1 MKKRIILYKKGFR
14 YELALEEGKTA
25 TVSNQETAQ
34 LTLASQENPLH
45 FQWSQGEIFYQYGE
59 DKGVLENSKILG
71 DVVCYLAT
79 GEVHTYELLDKE
91 EILVADEKGADVR
104 LHYPVRFLLVKKE
117 QTWTCQL
124 LSGKLYHNHKLVSE
138 ATFPLA
144 FGDEL
149 AIGDVTFKLYPEEFG
164 VEGAVEVSPYLVPRL
179 HSRYDFYKDYP
190 EYHRSPRIIY
200 RSSEDKILINPP
212 GAEPQKP
219 SDELLKLIMPPL
231 IMVGVTLLITI
242 FQPRG
247 LYIIATV
254 SMSVVSVIF
263 SVQGFFKN
271 RKKYKEDKKERVE
284 LYHLYLKD
292 KAKDLEQLSRKQR
305 EGMFYH
311 FPAIEDLTKMVK
323 RYDSRIY
330 EKTPLHFDFLA
341 YRLGLGKVPTSYE
354 LKYGQEERSGKK
366 DALEEEGYA
375 LFQAHQKIDNLPIV
389 ASLNRGPVGYV
400 GPRPIVLEQLQLLVA
415 QLAVF
420 HSYHDLTIIPII
432 PEEEKESWDWMRWL
446 PHATLQDMNVRSF
459 VYNQR
464 TRDQVLN
471 SLNQILKLR
480 KAQKEEEKAN
490 DTKIFHP
497 HYVVLITDETLILD
511 HVIMEFFRED
521 PTELGCSIIYVA
533 DVLSSLSEN
542 IQTVISIKDRNQGQL
557 LLQEGVLRELDFQLD
572 HFPEGYDKEAI
583 SRGLAPL
590 KHIQQLKSSIPD
602 SVTFLEMYQAETFND
617 LKVLSRWESH
627 APYQSL
633 AVPIGLRGKDD
644 LVYLNLHEKAHGPH
658 GLIAGTTGSGK
669 SETIQSYILSLAV
682 NFHPH
687 DVAFLLIDYKGGGMA
702 NLFKDLPHLLGT
714 ITNLDGAQSMRA
726 LASINA
732 EIHRR
737 ERLFGQY
744 GVNHINQYQK
754 KFKLGEATEPL
765 PHLFLI
771 SDEFAELKVNQ
782 PDFIKELVSIA
793 RVGRSLGVH
802 LILATQKPSGVV
814 DDQIWSNSRFK
825 LALKVA
831 DRGDSMEMLRTADAA
846 EITQTGR
853 AYLQVGNNE
862 VYELFQ
868 TAWSGAD
875 YQPEKDQLGIEDHTI
890 YLINELG
897 QYEVLNQD
905 LSGLDMAEEIKEVPT
920 ELDVIVQEIN
930 HLHQQEGIAAV
941 AQPWLPPLKE
951 RITLDELD
959 KVVPIEAWQ
968 KRTAPSV
975 LIGVADIPQAQ
986 KQEAVAIDLSKDGN
1000 ILLYGSPGTG
1010 KTTFLQTVAMDLARK
1025 QSPENLTMYLLDF
1038 GTNGLAPLT
1047 QLPHVADSLLL
1058 DQTEKIQKFI
1068 RIINRELD
1076 RRKKLLSEHGVGT
1089 IALYREVTGKQEPTM
1104 VILMDSYES
1113 MKDEPYETDLFKL
1126 FMRISREGL
1135 SIGVHLI
1142 ITASRQ
1148 NNLRAQLYSNFKHQ
1162 LTLPQNDI
1170 SEVRGI
1176 VGATPL
1182 AATMEDIK
1190 GRALMKRD
1198 EVDVVQFAL
1207 PVAGDNDIQIIN
1219 NLRDQVQSL
1228 KEMWTGHTPAGI
1240 PMVPDEL
1247 TEAAF
1252 YGREDVAAL
1261 LDEGKV
1267 PLGLDL
1273 ETVEPVT
1280 WDLKKGN
1287 LLYLTDKEEQM
1298 TQFVKQI
1305 ARSKQK
1311 VIVLAP
1317 QFSKLNLEGF
1327 EQKVICENVI
1337 QDIENRLK
1345 FLENE
1350 INKRIQEGLTEQ
1362 VATIVLYNVTE
1373 IIGNLTP
1380 IAQKRLEFIFKQG
1393 LFAGYKSIVIT
1404 NQSISR
1410 NIEAPLRLA
1419 KGFKQA
1425 LVSMRLNDQTVVP
1438 VAKKPL
1444 RESILEKQVH
1454 YFVCESTY
1462 IKIKSL
1468 MR

>member
-164 VEGAVEVSPYLVPRL
+164 VEGTVEVSPYLVPRL

-389 ASLNRGPVGYV
+389 VSLNRGPVGYV

-471 SLNQILKLR
+471 SLNQLLKLR

-1010 KTTFLQTVAMDLARK
+1010 KTTFLQTAAMDLARK

-1198 EVDVVQFAL
+1198 EVDVIQFAL

-1311 VIVLAP
+1311 VIVLVP
-1317 QFSKLNLEGF
+1317 QFSKLNLEEF

-1337 QDIENRLK
+1337 QDIENRLE

>member
-1 MKKRIILYKKGFR
+1 M
-14 YELALEEGKTA
+14 
-25 TVSNQETAQ
+25 
-34 LTLASQENPLH
+34 
-45 FQWSQGEIFYQYGE
+45 
-59 DKGVLENSKILG
+59 
-71 DVVCYLAT
+71 
-79 GEVHTYELLDKE
+79 
-91 EILVADEKGADVR
+91 
-104 LHYPVRFLLVKKE
+104 
-117 QTWTCQL
+117 
-124 LSGKLYHNHKLVSE
+124 
-138 ATFPLA
+138 
-144 FGDEL
+144 
-149 AIGDVTFKLYPEEFG
+149 
-164 VEGAVEVSPYLVPRL
+164 
-179 HSRYDFYKDYP
+179 
-190 EYHRSPRIIY
+190 
-200 RSSEDKILINPP
+200 
-212 GAEPQKP
+212 
-219 SDELLKLIMPPL
+219 
-231 IMVGVTLLITI
+231 
-242 FQPRG
+242 
-247 LYIIATV
+247 
-254 SMSVVSVIF
+254 
-263 SVQGFFKN
+263 
-271 RKKYKEDKKERVE
+271 
-284 LYHLYLKD
+284 
-292 KAKDLEQLSRKQR
+292 
-305 EGMFYH
+305 
-311 FPAIEDLTKMVK
+311 
-323 RYDSRIY
+323 
-330 EKTPLHFDFLA
+330 
-341 YRLGLGKVPTSYE
+341 
-354 LKYGQEERSGKK
+354 
-366 DALEEEGYA
+366 
-375 LFQAHQKIDNLPIV
+375 
-389 ASLNRGPVGYV
+389 
-400 GPRPIVLEQLQLLVA
+400 
-415 QLAVF
+415 
-420 HSYHDLTIIPII
+420 
-432 PEEEKESWDWMRWL
+432 
-446 PHATLQDMNVRSF
+446 
-459 VYNQR
+459 
-464 TRDQVLN
+464 
-471 SLNQILKLR
+471 
-480 KAQKEEEKAN
+480 
-490 DTKIFHP
+490 
-497 HYVVLITDETLILD
+497 
-511 HVIMEFFRED
+511 
-521 PTELGCSIIYVA
+521 
-533 DVLSSLSEN
+533 
-542 IQTVISIKDRNQGQL
+542 
-557 LLQEGVLRELDFQLD
+557 
-572 HFPEGYDKEAI
+572 
-583 SRGLAPL
+583 
-590 KHIQQLKSSIPD
+590 
-602 SVTFLEMYQAETFND
+602 
-617 LKVLSRWESH
+617 
-627 APYQSL
+627 
-633 AVPIGLRGKDD
+633 
-644 LVYLNLHEKAHGPH
+644 
-658 GLIAGTTGSGK
+658 
-669 SETIQSYILSLAV
+669 
-682 NFHPH
+682 
-687 DVAFLLIDYKGGGMA
+687 
-702 NLFKDLPHLLGT
+702 
-714 ITNLDGAQSMRA
+714 
-726 LASINA
+726 
-732 EIHRR
+732 
-737 ERLFGQY
+737 
-744 GVNHINQYQK
+744 
-754 KFKLGEATEPL
+754 
-765 PHLFLI
+765 
-771 SDEFAELKVNQ
+771 
-782 PDFIKELVSIA
+782 
-793 RVGRSLGVH
+793 
-802 LILATQKPSGVV
+802 

-1010 KTTFLQTVAMDLARK
+1010 KTTFLQTAAMDLARK

-1182 AATMEDIK
+1182 ASTMEDIK

-1198 EVDVVQFAL
+1198 EVDVVQFAQ

-1337 QDIENRLK
+1337 QDIENRLE

-1410 NIEAPLRLA
+1410 NIEEPLRLA

-1462 IKIKSL
+1462 IKTKSL

>member
-1 MKKRIILYKKGFR
+1 
-14 YELALEEGKTA
+14 
-25 TVSNQETAQ
+25 
-34 LTLASQENPLH
+34 
-45 FQWSQGEIFYQYGE
+45 
-59 DKGVLENSKILG
+59 
-71 DVVCYLAT
+71 
-79 GEVHTYELLDKE
+79 
-91 EILVADEKGADVR
+91 
-104 LHYPVRFLLVKKE
+104 
-117 QTWTCQL
+117 
-124 LSGKLYHNHKLVSE
+124 
-138 ATFPLA
+138 
-144 FGDEL
+144 
-149 AIGDVTFKLYPEEFG
+149 
-164 VEGAVEVSPYLVPRL
+164 
-179 HSRYDFYKDYP
+179 
-190 EYHRSPRIIY
+190 
-200 RSSEDKILINPP
+200 
-212 GAEPQKP
+212 
-219 SDELLKLIMPPL
+219 
-231 IMVGVTLLITI
+231 
-242 FQPRG
+242 
-247 LYIIATV
+247 
-254 SMSVVSVIF
+254 
-263 SVQGFFKN
+263 
-271 RKKYKEDKKERVE
+271 
-284 LYHLYLKD
+284 
-292 KAKDLEQLSRKQR
+292 
-305 EGMFYH
+305 
-311 FPAIEDLTKMVK
+311 
-323 RYDSRIY
+323 
-330 EKTPLHFDFLA
+330 
-341 YRLGLGKVPTSYE
+341 
-354 LKYGQEERSGKK
+354 
-366 DALEEEGYA
+366 
-375 LFQAHQKIDNLPIV
+375 
-389 ASLNRGPVGYV
+389 
-400 GPRPIVLEQLQLLVA
+400 
-415 QLAVF
+415 
-420 HSYHDLTIIPII
+420 
-432 PEEEKESWDWMRWL
+432 
-446 PHATLQDMNVRSF
+446 
-459 VYNQR
+459 
-464 TRDQVLN
+464 
-471 SLNQILKLR
+471 
-480 KAQKEEEKAN
+480 
-490 DTKIFHP
+490 
-497 HYVVLITDETLILD
+497 
-511 HVIMEFFRED
+511 
-521 PTELGCSIIYVA
+521 
-533 DVLSSLSEN
+533 
-542 IQTVISIKDRNQGQL
+542 
-557 LLQEGVLRELDFQLD
+557 
-572 HFPEGYDKEAI
+572 
-583 SRGLAPL
+583 
-590 KHIQQLKSSIPD
+590 
-602 SVTFLEMYQAETFND
+602 MYQAETFND
-617 LKVLSRWESH
+617 LKVLSRWENH

-846 EITQTGR
+846 QITQTGR

-875 YQPEKDQLGIEDHTI
+875 YQPEKDHLGIEDHTI

-905 LSGLDMAEEIKEVPT
+905 LSGLDTAEEIKEVPT

-930 HLHQQEGIAAV
+930 HLHQEEGIAAV

-951 RITLDELD
+951 RITLDELE

-968 KRTAPSV
+968 RRTAPNV

-1219 NLRDQVQSL
+1219 SLRNQVQNL
-1228 KEMWTGHTPAGI
+1228 KEMWTGRTPAGI

-1252 YGREDVAAL
+1252 YGREDVKESMENL
-1261 LDEGKV
+1261 EF
-1267 PLGLDL
+1267 PIGLDFEMVKTVKIPFDRLKNLVFMADSPESL
-1273 ETVEPVT
+1273 ENQQ
-1280 WDLKKGN
+1280 KH
-1287 LLYLTDKEEQM
+1287 LLNTAL
-1298 TQFVKQI
+1298 QFG
-1305 ARSKQK
+1305 
-1311 VIVLAP
+1311 
-1317 QFSKLNLEGF
+1317 SKLHIMLVDPLE
-1327 EQKVICENVI
+1327 ECVAYKDKVSTYVSSSQEIAEIAKQLIYEV
-1337 QDIENRLK
+1337 DRRLEK
-1345 FLENE
+1345 DLYSDWL
-1350 INKRIQEGLTEQ
+1350 IMMPTIKPIVDQGLTEKDLRYLFDNGPRVGMHFVIGSEYAYLGNNINEVPKYLKGNAQ
-1362 VATIVLYNVTE
+1362 WFMIGMRLMDQLFLDKPYN
-1373 IIGNLTP
+1373 N
-1380 IAQKRLEFIFKQG
+1380 R
-1393 LFAGYKSIVIT
+1393 
-1404 NQSISR
+1404 
-1410 NIEAPLRLA
+1410 EARLA
-1419 KGFKQA
+1419 SDEIYLHDRKQA
-1425 LVSMRLNDQTVVP
+1425 
-1438 VAKKPL
+1438 
-1444 RESILEKQVH
+1444 
-1454 YFVCESTY
+1454 
-1462 IKIKSL
+1462 IKLKITKNG
-1468 MR
+1468 

>member
-71 DVVCYLAT
+71 GVVCYLAT

-164 VEGAVEVSPYLVPRL
+164 VEGTVEVSPYLVPRL

-389 ASLNRGPVGYV
+389 VSLNRGPVGYV

-471 SLNQILKLR
+471 SLNQLLKLR

-1010 KTTFLQTVAMDLARK
+1010 KTTFLQTAAMDLARK

-1198 EVDVVQFAL
+1198 EVDVIQFAL

-1311 VIVLAP
+1311 VIVLVP
-1317 QFSKLNLEGF
+1317 QFSKLNLEEF

-1337 QDIENRLK
+1337 QDIENRLE

>member
-59 DKGVLENSKILG
+59 DKGVLENSTILG

-366 DALEEEGYA
+366 DALEEEGYT

-602 SVTFLEMYQAETFND
+602 SVTFLEMYQAETFSD

-846 EITQTGR
+846 QITQTGR

-959 KVVPIEAWQ
+959 KVVPIKAWQ

-1038 GTNGLAPLT
+1038 GTNGLAPLS

-1261 LDEGKV
+1261 LNEGKV

-1317 QFSKLNLEGF
+1317 KYHKLPNADNLFVFSSAEEVLES
-1327 EQKVICENVI
+1327 
-1337 QDIENRLK
+1337 LK
-1345 FLENE
+1345 DM
-1350 INKRIQEGLTEQ
+1350 NKRIDERLEKQLFSHD
-1362 VATIVLYNVTE
+1362 ATIIIYNMIDLLQE
-1373 IIGNLTP
+1373 LTQNG
-1380 IAQKRLEFIFKQG
+1380 IDYLTYLLEKG
-1393 LFAGYKSIVIT
+1393 LKVGYGVVVMTSA
-1404 NQSISR
+1404 SISR
-1410 NIEAPLRLA
+1410 NIDSASKQVRA
-1419 KGFKQA
+1419 YKQA
-1425 LVSMRLNDQTVVP
+1425 FLAIRFNDQTMLNAVN
-1438 VAKKPL
+1438 KPL
-1444 RESILEKQVH
+1444 REGVLEKQLH
-1454 YFVCESTY
+1454 YYVVDNQLRI
-1462 IKIKSL
+1462 IKVLIS
-1468 MR
+1468 

>member
-59 DKGVLENSKILG
+59 DKGVLENSTILG

-366 DALEEEGYA
+366 DALEEEGYT

-1010 KTTFLQTVAMDLARK
+1010 KTTFLQTAAMDLARK

-1038 GTNGLAPLT
+1038 GTNGLAPLS

-1219 NLRDQVQSL
+1219 NLRGQVQSL

-1337 QDIENRLK
+1337 QDIENRLE

-1350 INKRIQEGLTEQ
+1350 INKRIQEELTEQ